1 VIAWCSLALTA
12 AVGWGWMRRKRKDG
26 FKPKKMRGADSEVQF
41 AAVAAVAA
49 VGGSRSFNEVRWKPS
64 AGA

>member
-1 VIAWCSLALTA
+1 
-12 AVGWGWMRRKRKDG
+12 MRRKRKDG